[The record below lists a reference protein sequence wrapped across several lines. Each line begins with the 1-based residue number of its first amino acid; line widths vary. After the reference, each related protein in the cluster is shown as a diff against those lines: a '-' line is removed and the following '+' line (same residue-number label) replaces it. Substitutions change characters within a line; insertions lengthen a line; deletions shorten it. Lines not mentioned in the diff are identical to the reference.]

1 MREVIACSRE
11 QKGSKL
17 FTCSTWVCVKKPRH
31 TVPSRQACAAFWQVY
46 QYEHTPGIAYAAA
59 TDSAELSLFGL
70 SGTAKGILRV
80 IAQTLQP
87 AVDHVVEAV
96 FRKSTLFQSATD

>member
-11 QKGSKL
+11 LADDKL
-17 FTCSTWVCVKKPRH
+17 FACSTRIYVKKPRH
-31 TVPSRQACAAFWQVY
+31 TVPSRQACAAFWQVFQCKNTSGGY
-46 QYEHTPGIAYAAA
+46 YATA
-59 TDSAELSLFGL
+59 TGSPVLSLFGL
-70 SGTAKGILRV
+70 SGTTKGILRV

-87 AVDHVVEAV
+87 AVNHVVQAV